1 MSGAAGIFPSTVFG
15 EGPLGPGIDAPAPL
29 ARESPFVGAISD
41 VVENPSVR
49 AADDTGASAT
59 SAGCVCTVAIA
70 RSRDCEAAAD
80 GVCAG
85 WGCGVGAS
93 TGGFVTAAGV
103 KSARLLG
110 FAPDSAWT
118 ITGAAAARG

>member
-70 RSRDCEAAAD
+70 RSRDCSRRGLRWLGLRGGGQYRGIRD
-80 GVCAG
+80 SG
-85 WGCGVGAS
+85 W
-93 TGGFVTAAGV
+93 
-103 KSARLLG
+103 R
-110 FAPDSAWT
+110 
-118 ITGAAAARG
+118 